1 MTDGLKFTF
10 EGKNVKIFLPPSPPQ
25 FYISMLDIIPY
36 IKYVSTPLL
45 TVITIL

>member
-10 EGKNVKIFLPPSPPQ
+10 EGKNVKIFLPPSPQ

-36 IKYVSTPLL
+36 SKYVSTPLL